1 MDTKVYPIHIHR
13 KYHDIYTKSLDTD
26 TTQLKYQDTWRKSA
40 YNKEKG
46 LRENLKSK
54 LLTNQ
59 FDSGIKMEHG
69 DRDGERK
76 AIKTT
81 WIRWSEEQF
90 EKEVEKD
97 RERGREGARDIQS
110 GMPGLIPSSCVVF

>member
-1 MDTKVYPIHIHR
+1 MLDRLILELNSPLQKHGFCISCSVMDTKVYPIHIHR

-26 TTQLKYQDTWRKSA
+26 ITQLKYQDTWRKSA
-40 YNKEKG
+40 FNKEKG

-59 FDSGIKMEHG
+59 FDSGIKMEHS
-69 DRDGERK
+69 DRDRERK

-81 WIRWSEEQF
+81 
-90 EKEVEKD
+90 
-97 RERGREGARDIQS
+97 
-110 GMPGLIPSSCVVF
+110 